1 MTAVL
6 WGIAV
11 IASAAGLFA
20 IHRLIRLQ
28 RELNQLKREHY
39 YTSSRV
45 KRIPEDIKDAVQPMR
60 LHLAKVAEG
69 GMVPREMILD
79 GRLYQDLAA
88 SDAQRVLEQESG
100 RQSDRIVFLDVRS
113 PKEYATKRVPG
124 AKLMSLDELDKRYA
138 EVPQTAEKVIVY
150 CAGGERSR
158 FACDFLSQRGY
169 TNLYHIRE
177 GLQGWQGPIEGE
189 APVSLV
195 QIDRKVAPTP

>member
-1 MTAVL
+1 MTGVL

-11 IASAAGLFA
+11 LASVAGLFA

-28 RELNQLKREHY
+28 RELNQLKRDHY

-45 KRIPEDIKDAVQPMR
+45 KRIPEEIKEAVQPMR
-60 LHLAKVAEG
+60 FHLAKVAEG

-100 RQSDRIVFLDVRS
+100 HESNRIVFLDVRS
-113 PKEYATKRVPG
+113 PKEYATRRVPG
-124 AKLMSLDELDKRYA
+124 AKLMPLDELDTRYA
-138 EVPQTAEKVIVY
+138 EVPPTAEKVIVY
-150 CAGGERSR
+150 CAAGERSR

-195 QIDRKVAPTP
+195 QIERKVATSQ